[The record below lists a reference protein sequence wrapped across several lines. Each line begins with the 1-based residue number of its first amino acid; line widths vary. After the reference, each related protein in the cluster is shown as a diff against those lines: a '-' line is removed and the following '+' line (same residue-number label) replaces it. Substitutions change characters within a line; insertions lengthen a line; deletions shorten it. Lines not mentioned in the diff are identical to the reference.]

1 MILKSKKYY
10 GASEIAPHF
19 AKFDLDADSIHYM
32 RSVNAEKH
40 PTWGD
45 LDATIP
51 PEKRIFL
58 YWIRLDVLDENND
71 PALEEDMRRSERSL
85 AARLRPL
92 VERWE
97 PDFDDKPVN

>member
-10 GASEIAPHF
+10 GAPEIAPHF

-51 PEKRIFL
+51 RPK
-58 YWIRLDVLDENND
+58 YMVL
-71 PALEEDMRRSERSL
+71 
-85 AARLRPL
+85 
-92 VERWE
+92 
-97 PDFDDKPVN
+97 

>member
-1 MILKSKKYY
+1 VILKSKKYY
-10 GASEIAPHF
+10 GAPEIAPYF
-19 AKFDLDADSIHYM
+19 AKFDLDSESIHYM
-32 RSVNAEKH
+32 RSINADKH

-45 LDATIP
+45 LDSTIP

-71 PALEEDMRRSERSL
+71 PALEEEMKTSRRSLVS
-85 AARLRPL
+85 RLRPL

-97 PDFDDKPVN
+97 PDFDDKPIN